1 MFAQGLKQFKSSFI
15 RDILAVTQQP
25 EVISFA
31 GGLPDPALFPLEQ
44 LKIAADGIHNKAGS
58 LLYQYSATE
67 GLPELRDYIAASLS
81 DVELQRSQILITTGA
96 QQGLDLISRILL
108 GPDSTVVLEVPAYL
122 GALQVF
128 QANQAQIHSIPS
140 GADGP
145 DLDALENYAKANPI
159 QCFYT
164 VSDFHNPTGAC
175 YSLDHRQRLLDLA
188 ERYDFWILEDAPYR
202 VLRYS
207 GETLPSLQSL
217 SPRRVIQLGSFSKI
231 IAPGLR
237 LGWISAS
244 EEVIKSAVNLKQA
257 TDLHSS
263 TYDQH
268 LILEF
273 LQQGFLPDHLQE
285 LKSDYAGKMNLM
297 GDALESQLGERL
309 GFKRPDG
316 GMFLWATLDPGID
329 TRELFDRAITL
340 GVAFVPGAAFYENNT
355 VNHSMRL
362 NFTNSSEKDILQ
374 GIDRLARLIR
384 ARVGLRF
391 SAQPIGFRSTYRLA
405 NE

>member
-25 EVISFA
+25 QVISLA

-44 LKIAADGIHNKAGS
+44 LKIAADGIHAKVGS
-58 LLYQYSATE
+58 SLYQYSATE
-67 GLPELRDYIAASLS
+67 GLSGLRDYIAASLS
-81 DVELQRSQILITTGA
+81 DVELQKSQILITTGA

-108 GPDSTVVLEVPAYL
+108 APGSTVVLEAPAYL

-128 QANQAQIHSIPS
+128 GANQAKIHSIAS
-140 GADGP
+140 GPDGP
-145 DLDALENYAKANPI
+145 DLDALEFYAKTHQI

-164 VSDFHNPTGAC
+164 VSDFHNPTGVC
-175 YSLDHRQRLLDLA
+175 YSLAQRQRLLDLA

-202 VLRYS
+202 ALRYT

-217 SPRRVIQLGSFSKI
+217 SPGRVIQLGSFSKI

-237 LGWISAS
+237 LGWISANQ
-244 EEVIKSAVNLKQA
+244 EVIKSAVNLKQA

-263 TYDQH
+263 AYDQH
-268 LILEF
+268 LILGF
-273 LQQGFLPDHLQE
+273 LLQGYLPDHLQR

-297 GDALESQLGERL
+297 GDALESQLGEKLR
-309 GFKRPDG
+309 FKRPDG
-316 GMFLWATLDPGID
+316 GMFIWATLDPGID
-329 TRELFDRAITL
+329 THELFDRAITK
-340 GVAFVPGAAFYENNT
+340 GVAFVPGAAFYENNS

-362 NFTNSSEKDILQ
+362 NFTNSSEDDILK
-374 GIDRLARLIR
+374 GINRLAGLIK
-384 ARVGLRF
+384 
-391 SAQPIGFRSTYRLA
+391 STGF
-405 NE
+405 